1 MKNYFSTPNPMKKLL
16 AIVLFFCGN
25 YVLGQDTIFFD
36 SNWGALNDKSKASY
50 YWIFQYLGN
59 DTDSAVAKMYYS
71 SGQIKTE
78 RHYSSWAKKIQQGP
92 ELEWDD
98 EGHKISE
105 ANYNEGLLVGEKI
118 IYNTDGTVRKP
129 SASDGKWTIE
139 NGETVFTVVE
149 HMPEFK
155 GGEKKL
161 FKYLKKK
168 IKYPKEAREKGITGR
183 VYVMF
188 VIDKTGAVKDARVI
202 RGVSPEL
209 DEVALNAVKEMPKWK
224 PGTQNGK
231 FVNVQFNLP
240 INFSLK

>member
-1 MKNYFSTPNPMKKLL
+1 MILVCSF
-16 AIVLFFCGN
+16 V
-25 YVLGQDTIFFD
+25 
-36 SNWGALNDKSKASY
+36 
-50 YWIFQYLGN
+50 
-59 DTDSAVAKMYYS
+59 
-71 SGQIKTE
+71 
-78 RHYSSWAKKIQQGP
+78 
-92 ELEWDD
+92 
-98 EGHKISE
+98 
-105 ANYNEGLLVGEKI
+105 NE
-118 IYNTDGTVRKP
+118 
-129 SASDGKWTIE
+129 
-139 NGETVFTVVE
+139 
-149 HMPEFK
+149 
-155 GGEKKL
+155 
-161 FKYLKKK
+161 KYLKKK